1 MKEKSFLR
9 TKNLTENSRN
19 KGEEMHFPNI
29 QKSHNQIIALTER
42 ASSINTIINAVE
54 RSVGGQN
61 SKKVADED
69 TIFFAG
75 PVLTARED
83 DIMGRFVADK
93 GWMMIYLGFC
103 VEKLVDGIEQIAQ
116 ISCFIPTSLTQAA
129 KLERGKLWQANP
141 ERKIVIVFPEANM
154 KCFLSS
160 RGRLIFREAKQPFHE
175 EGFEIA
181 RSTVGHL
188 CSANPASSPVIGNV
202 DEVPVVFDLATLAK
216 AHRQS

>member
-19 KGEEMHFPNI
+19 KGEEMQFPNI
-29 QKSHNQIIALTER
+29 QNSHNQIIALTKR
-42 ASSINTIINAVE
+42 ASAINTIINAVE
-54 RSVGGQN
+54 HSMGGQN
-61 SKKVADED
+61 SKKVTDED

-75 PVLTARED
+75 PVLTVRED
-83 DIMGRFVADK
+83 EMMERFVADK

-103 VEKLVDGIEQIAQ
+103 VEKLLEGIEEIAQ
-116 ISCFIPTSLTQAA
+116 ISCFIPSSLTQAA
-129 KLERGKLWQANP
+129 KLERGKLWQATP
-141 ERKIVIVFPEANM
+141 ERKIAIVFPEANM

-160 RGRLIFREAKQPFHE
+160 KGSMIFREAKQPFHE

-181 RSTVGHL
+181 RSTVRHL
-188 CSANPASSPVIGNV
+188 CSEDLASSPVIGNV